1 MAVHVDKTGGLAFV
15 TIDNPPVNA
24 ASQAVREGLMAAIAD
39 TESDDKVEAVVLR
52 AAGATFTAGAD
63 VSEFDKQPM
72 EPHLPDVILAVEA
85 TTKPWVAALHGSI
98 LGGGLE
104 IALGCHYR
112 VAHVKAK
119 LGTPEVNLGLIPG
132 AGGTVRLPRLI
143 DPQAALTMISGGKP
157 VPATK
162 ALSVGL
168 IDAIAARD
176 ATEDAIALAQK
187 AISVP
192 LPAPLSARAPLPS
205 PGAEAWE
212 AEKEEIRTKARGATA
227 PKAAV
232 DAVQRALDL
241 PADKALQAER
251 QAFVDLKSSNEC
263 GALRR
268 IFFAERTAGNLPMLK
283 GATPAPLNAI
293 GVVGGGTMGAGIA
306 AACLLR
312 GLPVTMIERDDAAR
326 TAGHDRV
333 VGVLKNSLDRGLLD
347 QAKHDA
353 TLAMFASSVDYADLS
368 LADLVVEAVFEDMA
382 VKHNVLKALD
392 QVLRDDAIIA
402 SNTSYLDINVMAAKS
417 AQPSRVIGLHFFSPA
432 YIMKL
437 VEVIITDQASPTALA
452 TGFALAKRLGKIA
465 VPSGVCDGFIG
476 NRIMSAYR
484 RTCEMMVEDGAWP
497 WDIDAAM
504 RNFGFPM
511 GLFEMQDLAGLD
523 ISWAMRKRKAATRD
537 TGERYVDFGDKLCE
551 AGRFGK
557 KTDAGW
563 YDYGDGRAVKSDW
576 VEALIL
582 GEGSRKGIARVEFSK
597 EQLLDRILRTMQAE
611 AEALLSEGIAQRA
624 EDIDVVMINGYGF
637 PRWRGGPMF
646 MAGIG

>member
-1 MAVHVDKTGGLAFV
+1 MK
-15 TIDNPPVNA
+15 
-24 ASQAVREGLMAAIAD
+24 
-39 TESDDKVEAVVLR
+39 
-52 AAGATFTAGAD
+52 
-63 VSEFDKQPM
+63 
-72 EPHLPDVILAVEA
+72 
-85 TTKPWVAALHGSI
+85 HGSFDGVVRPLI
-98 LGGGLE
+98 EMDEVLTN
-104 IALGCHYR
+104 AL
-112 VAHVKAK
+112 
-119 LGTPEVNLGLIPG
+119 
-132 AGGTVRLPRLI
+132 LPL
-143 DPQAALTMISGGKP
+143 L
-157 VPATK
+157 
-162 ALSVGL
+162 
-168 IDAIAARD
+168 
-176 ATEDAIALAQK
+176 
-187 AISVP
+187 
-192 LPAPLSARAPLPS
+192 
-205 PGAEAWE
+205 
-212 AEKEEIRTKARGATA
+212 
-227 PKAAV
+227 

-368 LADLVVEAVFEDMA
+368 HADLVVEAVFENMA
-382 VKHNVLKALD
+382 VKHNVFKALD

-417 AQPSRVIGLHFFSPA
+417 TQPSRVIGLHFFSPA